1 VLVVQIKPQLEKI
14 LNLPADSLT
23 KEIKLN
29 QDLMELFITYQIPS
43 DLLSYDTS
51 SLPGGGGLGSD
62 VVSVR
67 DKLQAVKDHVA
78 AIHEMIGATKK
89 QELAQRLEE
98 VQYSMECV
106 DDFSATLEVDML
118 CNSMAQPPSMV
129 KNKKMS
135 KGSAPR
141 AMARGSSRSGG
152 LVPGGGRG
160 GGGGGLPLPCPPPA
174 PCSISAPVPIAN
186 ATTNH
191 KGGSSNT
198 APSSTSISGQQS
210 AQNHHD
216 HQLQKV
222 QESVTVDRPFDD
234 CTVLPD
240 ALNKKFDQLDK
251 DGAVRPVILTVGKS
265 WKKRSQKA
273 LLSAATTSTLQADE
287 QKSERSAAFDLL
299 DALSRS
305 GGLTLDNTDLHVV
318 LMSTHCFDKTLM
330 NTIIQKNTNPIEKME
345 QSTLVMASVIHG
357 KSAEELTEESQHERL
372 HQHATML
379 FQE

>member
-1 VLVVQIKPQLEKI
+1 
-14 LNLPADSLT
+14 
-23 KEIKLN
+23 
-29 QDLMELFITYQIPS
+29 MELFIKYQIPS

-67 DKLQAVKDHVA
+67 EKLQAVKDHVA

-106 DDFSATLEVDML
+106 DDCVDHRADVSESLNVEVEKQIL
-118 CNSMAQPPSMV
+118 PV
-129 KNKKMS
+129 KRGRTKQTARKS
-135 KGSAPR
+135 TGGRAPR
-141 AMARGSSRSGG
+141 MK
-152 LVPGGGRG
+152 L
-160 GGGGGLPLPCPPPA
+160 LD
-174 PCSISAPVPIAN
+174 
-186 ATTNH
+186 
-191 KGGSSNT
+191 
-198 APSSTSISGQQS
+198 SSTSAVNRNVDSFIRNQFPSADLISSEISDG
-210 AQNHHD
+210 H
-216 HQLQKV
+216 
-222 QESVTVDRPFDD
+222 PIDD

-251 DGAVRPVILTVGKS
+251 DGAVRPIILTVGKS

-345 QSTLVMASVIHG
+345 QSTLVMASVIYG

-372 HQHATML
+372 QQHATML
-379 FQE
+379 FQD